1 MTEFSFSHTC
11 SSKMTRAGSFNELWE
26 CRSVAT
32 VVGMNDDR
40 EPLDS
45 HTVDFNHVNTGLF
58 VS

>member
-1 MTEFSFSHTC
+1 
-11 SSKMTRAGSFNELWE
+11 MTRAGSFNELWD